1 MSALMLPVGAA
12 GKDKEGIVQ
21 VTVELGPICSTKFQS
36 ARPGEQAIALSKT
49 VSRVLSDIIDVKDL
63 RISDDLVWD
72 ISISVICTSYDGNV
86 SDASLFAAVVCL
98 MDTKIPDVVL
108 SSKGE
113 LAETNKPSRR
123 LALQR
128 IPVPL
133 TLAIFDRD
141 GQTLDLIDPTALEE
155 DFSQSFLTIVVMAT
169 NDGAGGAADAA
180 PVVVHKAGGIALSP
194 AFLARAIK
202 LARSRAKDVL
212 PGLMR
217 EDMAA

>member
-1 MSALMLPVGAA
+1 MLPVGAE
-12 GKDKEGIVQ
+12 GKDKEGMVQ

-36 ARPGEQAIALSKT
+36 SRPGEQAIALSKT
-49 VSRVLSDIIDVKDL
+49 ISRVLSDIIDPKDL

-72 ISISVICTSYDGNV
+72 ISVTVICTSYDGNV
-86 SDASLFAAVVCL
+86 SDAALFAAAVCL

-113 LAETNKPSRR
+113 LSQTNKPSRT

-155 DFSQSFLTIVVMAT
+155 DFSHSSLTVVVLASH
-169 NDGAGGAADAA
+169 DGAGGAPHAAVSSA
-180 PVVVHKAGGIALSP
+180 PVVVHKAGGLPLSP
-194 AFLARAIK
+194 AFLSRAIK
-202 LARSRAKDVL
+202 LARSRAEDVL
-212 PGLMR
+212 RLMR
-217 EDMAA
+217 DDMAA